1 MSQGAYVSIN
11 KTKNHPFYSNVNF
24 HRGNYTFD
32 NLIYSIWEYKQN
44 GEEMFL
50 FSHPD
55 IQLDKEC
62 GIYFKL
68 QTHRSFNGDV
78 NVFIDIFICDIGSGI
93 GRKMLKAFMNY
104 LLNNS
109 NKKNKKHNFTGDT
122 YICLTP
128 GEIMDSKRLGNT
140 ITYDIDYL
148 INYYRAL
155 GFNTNHEGYFAL
167 CGTISNIL
175 NSIDRQETIRTPSKT
190 RSGKSFR
197 SSTIR
202 TVSKKQPSHTLSRVR
217 PPPEPMTRPPPPPER
232 GFFSRMFGFGGRK
245 KQMTRKRRK

>member
-1 MSQGAYVSIN
+1 
-11 KTKNHPFYSNVNF
+11 
-24 HRGNYTFD
+24 
-32 NLIYSIWEYKQN
+32 
-44 GEEMFL
+44 
-50 FSHPD
+50 
-55 IQLDKEC
+55 
-62 GIYFKL
+62 
-68 QTHRSFNGDV
+68 
-78 NVFIDIFICDIGSGI
+78 
-93 GRKMLKAFMNY
+93 
-104 LLNNS
+104 
-109 NKKNKKHNFTGDT
+109 
-122 YICLTP
+122 
-128 GEIMDSKRLGNT
+128 MDSTRLGNT

-202 TVSKKQPSHTLSRVR
+202 TVSKTQPSHTLSRVRPPPEPMSRPPPEPMSR